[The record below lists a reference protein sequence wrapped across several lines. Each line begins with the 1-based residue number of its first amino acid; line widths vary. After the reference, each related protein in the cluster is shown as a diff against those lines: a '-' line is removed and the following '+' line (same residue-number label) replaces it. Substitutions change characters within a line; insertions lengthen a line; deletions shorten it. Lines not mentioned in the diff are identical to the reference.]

1 MAAEIGVPSVQGV
14 QLGSLG
20 STTRGMISDYRHE
33 KVISCVVAWLTETG
47 DITVAVQGK
56 MGQGFLHEE
65 FLKHV
70 SERLKVGKKP
80 TKTAKLQIIEK

>member
-1 MAAEIGVPSVQGV
+1 MMA
-14 QLGSLG
+14 SLG
-20 STTRGMISDYRHE
+20 STTRDMITKDRHQ
-33 KVISCVVAWLTETG
+33 KVAGCVVAWLTETG